1 MTTPDANIEEKQSIG
16 QIDPFSAR
24 AQAVNREKLI
34 TTDAERAE
42 VAETVDQLAQHGYVI
57 LEKVIGGE
65 TLERMRA
72 AIDAINEQTRL
83 GIYEFEGHNTHRAYC
98 VVSKTREFDELV
110 MNRRVLAV
118 IEAYFGETPQLSASM
133 GMTIYEGQTAQPLH
147 QDSGHYNLPW
157 PRPPLEVNSIWAFDD
172 FTAENGA
179 TRFIPAS
186 HKIHGERCPE
196 GETSIARMSAGSV
209 LIYDGS
215 LWHGGGASTAK
226 GARRRCINNI
236 FTRQW
241 LRQQDNI
248 YLSIPKET
256 AVNLPKLMQRLLGYW
271 IYSYTLGVVDG
282 RPPIEVLREKSGN
295 HSE

>member
-1 MTTPDANIEEKQSIG
+1 VTSTEPTIG
-16 QIDPFSAR
+16 QVDPFSAE

-34 TTDAERAE
+34 TSGEERDA
-42 VAETVDQLAQHGYVI
+42 VAEQVRQLSENGYVI
-57 LEKVIGGE
+57 LEKEISGDV
-65 TLERMRA
+65 LERTRA

-83 GIYEFEGHNTHRAYC
+83 GIYEFEGHRTHRAYC
-98 VVSKTREFDELV
+98 VVSKTRGFDELV

-118 IEAYFGETPQLSASM
+118 IESYFGEAPQLSASM
-133 GMTIYEGQTAQPLH
+133 GMTIYEGQAAQPLH

-172 FTAENGA
+172 FTAANGA
-179 TRFIPAS
+179 TRFLPGSHAVHTEKCPAG
-186 HKIHGERCPE
+186 KPG
-196 GETSIARMSAGSV
+196 IAEMPAGSV

-226 GARRRCINNI
+226 DARRRCINNI

-248 YLSIPKET
+248 YLSISKET
-256 AVNLPKLMQRLLGYW
+256 VIGLPKLMQRLLGYW
-271 IYSYTLGVVDG
+271 IYSFTLGVVDG
-282 RPPIEVLREKSGN
+282 RPPMEVLREEN
-295 HSE
+295 ER

>member
-1 MTTPDANIEEKQSIG
+1 MSSEPSIG
-16 QIDPFSAR
+16 QVDPFSAE

-34 TTDAERAE
+34 TSQEERDAVVEQAR
-42 VAETVDQLAQHGYVI
+42 QLSESGYVI
-57 LEKVIGGE
+57 LEKGIAGE
-65 TLERMRA
+65 TLESMRA
-72 AIDAINEQTRL
+72 AIDAVNVETRL
-83 GIYEFEGHNTHRAYC
+83 GIYEFEGHRTHRAYC

-118 IEAYFGETPQLSASM
+118 IESYFGEAPQLSASM

-172 FTAENGA
+172 FTADNGA
-179 TRFIPAS
+179 TRFIPRS
-186 HKIHGERCPE
+186 HAVHTEACPE
-196 GETSIARMSAGSV
+196 GKPTIAEMSAGSV

-226 GARRRCINNI
+226 DARRRCINNI

-241 LRQQDNI
+241 LRQQDNM

-256 AVNLPKLMQRLLGYW
+256 VIGLPKLMQRLLGYW
-271 IYSYTLGVVDG
+271 IYSFTLGVVDG
-282 RPPIEVLREKSGN
+282 RPPMEVLREEK
-295 HSE
+295 E

>member
-1 MTTPDANIEEKQSIG
+1 MNSTESPIG
-16 QIDPFSAR
+16 EVDPFSAE

-34 TTDAERAE
+34 TSEEEREA
-42 VAETVDQLAQHGYVI
+42 VAEQVKFLSGNGYVI
-57 LEKVIGGE
+57 LEKEIGGE

-72 AIDAINEQTRL
+72 AIDAINEKTRL
-83 GIYEFEGHNTHRAYC
+83 GIYEFEGRRTHRAYC

-118 IEAYFGETPQLSASM
+118 IESYFGEAPQLSASM
-133 GMTIYEGQTAQPLH
+133 GMTIYQGQAAQPLH

-172 FTAENGA
+172 FTADNGA
-179 TRFIPAS
+179 TRFIPRS
-186 HKIHGERCPE
+186 HAIHTGKCPE
-196 GETSIARMSAGSV
+196 GEPSIAEMPAGSV

-215 LWHGGGASTAK
+215 LWHGGGASTAD

-241 LRQQDNI
+241 LRQQDNM
-248 YLSIPKET
+248 YLSIPKE
-256 AVNLPKLMQRLLGYW
+256 AVIGLPKLMHRLLGYW
-271 IYSYTLGVVDG
+271 IYSFTLGVVDG
-282 RPPIEVLREKSGN
+282 RPPLDVMRDENEL
-295 HSE
+295 